1 MLRIWLLAW
10 RKNSLTA
17 SDFHFWEKSVNS
29 AFCILHSAFPQSP
42 PIFSSGNFS
51 KLPKLPKLS
60 NAPNAPNASNA
71 SNASNAFLH

>member
-1 MLRIWLLAW
+1 MLRSWLLAW

-17 SDFHFWEKSVNS
+17 YDFHFWEKSVNS

-42 PIFSSGNFS
+42 TIFSSGNFS
-51 KLPKLPKLS
+51 KLS

-71 SNASNAFLH
+71 FLH